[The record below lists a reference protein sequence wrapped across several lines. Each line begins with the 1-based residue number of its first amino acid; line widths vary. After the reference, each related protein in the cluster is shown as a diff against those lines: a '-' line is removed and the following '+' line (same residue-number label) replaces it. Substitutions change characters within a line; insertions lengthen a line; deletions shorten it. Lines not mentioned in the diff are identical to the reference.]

1 LEGRWPGAQR
11 VGGRLRWLWGSW
23 TLEAMPHRWARIDE
37 IELRLLNE
45 DPDALD
51 PERIAGALEGDG
63 QLPYGASVVGAL
75 IDDGRLVR
83 IWRFPDFDEPLK
95 TADALIEALQV
106 YRS

>member
-1 LEGRWPGAQR
+1 
-11 VGGRLRWLWGSW
+11 
-23 TLEAMPHRWARIDE
+23 MPHRWARIDE